1 MSNRSMLFG
10 VQLHYLL
17 MTNKF
22 GCLCIF
28 LLINCPFF
36 IENGVIGSLRNV
48 GIEEFY
54 IYESI
59 YKMEKL
65 LNRKI
70 QRYDGL
76 LKIELLHARNCCN
89 LYLQGINNSVLLL

>member
-1 MSNRSMLFG
+1 ME
-10 VQLHYLL
+10 
-17 MTNKF
+17 TD
-22 GCLCIF
+22 
-28 LLINCPFF
+28 
-36 IENGVIGSLRNV
+36 IETLVEDSDFVFKLIGSLRNV
-48 GIEEFY
+48 GKDEFD

-59 YKMEKL
+59 YKLEKL

-89 LYLQGINNSVLLL
+89 LYLQGINNSLCHYYNLMND